1 MRLYVGLVH
10 FPVYNKHQE
19 TIASAITPID
29 IHDFARLGKTYGIEG
44 FFVITPLE
52 DQQALAHRILRHWI
66 SGYGARYN
74 RHRKEALS
82 LVSVASSLEMAVK
95 EVKEREGDTI
105 TVVATDAALQEDGAM
120 SYEALKRI
128 VVSNEVVL
136 LLFGTAWGLHEEI
149 LKKADHVLEPISGRT
164 GYNHLS
170 VRTAAAIILD
180 RLMDVP
186 TD

>member
-10 FPVYNKHQE
+10 YPVYNKHQE
-19 TIASAITPID
+19 TIASAITPVD

-52 DQQALAHRILRHWI
+52 DQQALADRILRHWI
-66 SGYGARYN
+66 SGFGARYN

-82 LVSVASSLEMAVK
+82 LVSVASSLDVAVK
-95 EVKEREGDTI
+95 EVRDRAGETA
-105 TVVATDAALQEDGAM
+105 TVVATDAGVQENRAM
-120 SYEALKRI
+120 SYEALRRL

-149 LKKADHVLEPISGRT
+149 LERVDHVLDPISGRT

-180 RLMDVP
+180 RLMGVP
-186 TD
+186 AG

>member
-19 TIASAITPID
+19 TIASAITPVD

-52 DQQALAHRILRHWI
+52 DQQALADRILRHWI
-66 SGYGARYN
+66 TGFGARYN

-82 LVSVASSLEMAVK
+82 LVSVASSLDVAVK
-95 EVKEREGDTI
+95 EVRDRAGDTV
-105 TVVATDAALQEDGAM
+105 TVVATDAGLQDNRAM
-120 SYEALKRI
+120 SYEALRRL
-128 VVSNEVVL
+128 VASNEVIL

-149 LKKADHVLEPISGRT
+149 LERVDHVLDPISGRT

-180 RLMDVP
+180 RLMGDP
-186 TD
+186 AR

>member
-19 TIASAITPID
+19 TIASAITPVD

-52 DQQALAHRILRHWI
+52 DQQALADRILRHWI
-66 SGYGARYN
+66 SGFGARYN

-82 LVSVASSLEMAVK
+82 LVSVASSLDVAVK
-95 EVKEREGDTI
+95 EVRDRAGDTV
-105 TVVATDAALQEDGAM
+105 TVVATDAGLQENRAM
-120 SYEALKRI
+120 SYEALRRL
-128 VVSNEVVL
+128 VASNEVIL

-149 LKKADHVLEPISGRT
+149 LERVDHVLDPISGRT

-180 RLMDVP
+180 RLMGDP
-186 TD
+186 AR